1 MDHRVER
8 LRTPAECAIFARN
21 AVDKKRPDLALEAHR
36 KAVDLQV
43 ATHEAA
49 SPLEAEGLATVY
61 AHEALLTHQNDG
73 KKRRATTTWQA
84 VKRYGIIEAIQKAV
98 NRRTATES
106 CTALRELGL
115 QDLAFEAFVL
125 RHEDSFNAAAVKVSK
140 ERLAVPAV

>member
-49 SPLEAEGLATVY
+49 SPL
-61 AHEALLTHQNDG
+61 
-73 KKRRATTTWQA
+73 
-84 VKRYGIIEAIQKAV
+84 
-98 NRRTATES
+98 
-106 CTALRELGL
+106 
-115 QDLAFEAFVL
+115 
-125 RHEDSFNAAAVKVSK
+125 DSVASTPTF
-140 ERLAVPAV
+140 VPA